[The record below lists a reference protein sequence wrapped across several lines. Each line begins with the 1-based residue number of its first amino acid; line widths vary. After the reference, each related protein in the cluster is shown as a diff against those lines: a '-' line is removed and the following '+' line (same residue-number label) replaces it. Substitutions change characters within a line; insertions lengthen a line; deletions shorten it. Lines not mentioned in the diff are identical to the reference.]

1 MSAPQTVDLILASG
15 SRYRRELL
23 ARLGKPYRSISPDI
37 DETPLPGEHPVA
49 LAARLAREKAR
60 AVADDTTDTVVIGS
74 DQVAELDGIALGK
87 PGDAPTARRQLG
99 ACAGRAVAFHT
110 ALCVLD
116 TRDGS
121 DRRYEHIDRTT
132 VVFRPIDA
140 GEIARYVDREQPF
153 DCAGSF
159 RCEELGIALFERIET
174 SDPTALI
181 GLPLIALARLLRE
194 AGLDVI

>member
-1 MSAPQTVDLILASG
+1 MSVPQAAELVLASG

-23 ARLGKPYRSISPDI
+23 ARLGRPYRSISPDI
-37 DETPLPGEHPVA
+37 DENPLPGERPAA
-49 LAARLAREKAR
+49 LAARLAHEKAR
-60 AVADDTTDTVVIGS
+60 AIADRAPGSVVIGS

-99 ACAGRAVAFHT
+99 ACAGRAVSFHT

-116 TRDGS
+116 TRAGGNH
-121 DRRYEHIDRTT
+121 RYEHMDRTT
-132 VVFRPIDA
+132 VVFRSIDA

-159 RCEELGIALFERIET
+159 RCEGLGIALFERIET
-174 SDPTALI
+174 TDPTALI

-194 AGLDVI
+194 AGVDVV